1 MHQIWTEKVPEK
13 SPLSDLSTRKRT
25 SVSQTERE
33 EILCFCFCFCFVLFC
48 SLCPSPGYPPVM
60 VKMEAT
66 GRCLNLWERG
76 SSLTR
81 GPVVPELVV
90 NSHGIFLPLFS
101 PMLGPA
107 DTVVGRK
114 PKPHVSGQKT
124 SKGASMVQI
133 SGTGSSQWK
142 EKTEKVR
149 EKSRRSAQ

>member
-13 SPLSDLSTRKRT
+13 SSLSDLSTRKTT

-33 EILCFCFCFCFVLFC
+33 EILCFCLCFVLFY
-48 SLCPSPGYPPVM
+48 SLFPSPGNPPAM

-66 GRCLNLWERG
+66 GRCLNLWGRG

-90 NSHGIFLPLFS
+90 NSHGVFLPLFS
-101 PMLGPA
+101 PLLGPA

-114 PKPHVSGQKT
+114 PKPQVSGQRT

-133 SGTGSSQWK
+133 SGTGSSQWN

-149 EKSRRSAQ
+149 EQSHRSAQ